1 MKSQRVT
8 MRQISRQMRR
18 KRRRSNRSPYKESTQ
33 MLNRIFLIGHL
44 GRDPEMS
51 FTPSGKAL
59 TKFSLAVNR
68 PSRGSKEGGER
79 QEETDWFNIVTW
91 DRLAEICNNSL
102 RKGSKVFIEGRI
114 ESRKYT
120 DKNGVE
126 RTAWDVTA
134 NDLRFL

>member
-1 MKSQRVT
+1 
-8 MRQISRQMRR
+8 
-18 KRRRSNRSPYKESTQ
+18 

-44 GRDPEMS
+44 GREPEMS

-68 PSRGSKEGGER
+68 PSRGNKEGGER

-134 NDLRFL
+134 TDLRFLDPKQSGSAPARAGGSQGGYAADGDAGPEDIPF